1 MASEIL
7 SYSLTAGVTNSESV
21 LINGVDGHTYTI
33 LSVIVTETAAAAET
47 FDLYIDENGGGTD
60 YELLSDQAL
69 GANQTFVFNDKFVIT
84 DTDHLCAAT
93 AGSANVDIVVSFL
106 DQTRWKHDRHHW
118 SRSRQRKWIKSSR
131 CSGIRW
137 MGVC

>member
-21 LINGVDGHTYTI
+21 ILNGVDGHTYTI
-33 LSVIVTETAAAAET
+33 LSVIVTETAGAAET

-60 YELLSDQAL
+60 FELLSDQAL
-69 GANQTFVFNDKFVIT
+69 GANETFIFNDKVVLT

-93 AGSANVDIVVSFL
+93 ASSANVDIVVSFL
-106 DQTRWKHDRHHW
+106 DQTR
-118 SRSRQRKWIKSSR
+118 
-131 CSGIRW
+131 
-137 MGVC
+137 

>member
-21 LINGVDGHTYTI
+21 ILNGVDGHTYTI
-33 LSVIVTETAAAAET
+33 LSVIVTETAGADET

-60 YELLSDQAL
+60 FELLSDQAL
-69 GANQTFVFNDKFVIT
+69 GANETFIFNDKVVLT

-93 AGSANVDIVVSFL
+93 ASSANVDIVVSFL
-106 DQTRWKHDRHHW
+106 DQTR
-118 SRSRQRKWIKSSR
+118 
-131 CSGIRW
+131 
-137 MGVC
+137 